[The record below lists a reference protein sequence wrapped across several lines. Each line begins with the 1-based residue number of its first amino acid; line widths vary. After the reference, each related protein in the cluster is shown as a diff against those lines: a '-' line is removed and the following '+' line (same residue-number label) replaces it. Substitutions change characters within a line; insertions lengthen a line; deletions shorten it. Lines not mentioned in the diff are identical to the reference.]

1 MRITAQAK
9 QDTANAIRAAARK
22 LFREKG
28 LEKTSTRDL
37 ATAAGI
43 AAGTLFNYF
52 ASKEALALALVADA
66 LDEGRAEAH
75 AEIDRHPGT
84 PEEDLFVLLAAAVRS
99 LKPMHDYLG
108 EVLEAGL
115 SPLAHGAL
123 LPEAQRIREGHLQ
136 DVIAVLTRHGLG
148 GAANAA
154 VMHLYWALFLSV
166 LAYWSADRSPTHE
179 ETRALIDQTVRM
191 FVAPLRQAPIA
202 SVPHS
207 SRPSS
212 TGGRA
217 TRENQS

>member
-9 QDTANAIRAAARK
+9 QDTEKAIRAAART
-22 LFREKG
+22 LFREQG

-37 ATAAGI
+37 AAAAGI

-66 LDEGRAEAH
+66 LEEGREA
-75 AEIDRHPGT
+75 ARREMALASGSA
-84 PEEDLFVLLAAAVRS
+84 EEDLFVLLASAIRS
-99 LKPMHDYLG
+99 LKPMHGYLG

-123 LPEAQRIREGHLQ
+123 LPEAQRIREGHLG
-136 DVIAVLTRHGLG
+136 DVLDVLDRHGLHAG
-148 GAANAA
+148 ANAS

-191 FVAPLRQAPIA
+191 FVAPLRSAPSTAPAPRSGGTTAGGA
-202 SVPHS
+202 SKEKES
-207 SRPSS
+207 
-212 TGGRA
+212 
-217 TRENQS
+217 